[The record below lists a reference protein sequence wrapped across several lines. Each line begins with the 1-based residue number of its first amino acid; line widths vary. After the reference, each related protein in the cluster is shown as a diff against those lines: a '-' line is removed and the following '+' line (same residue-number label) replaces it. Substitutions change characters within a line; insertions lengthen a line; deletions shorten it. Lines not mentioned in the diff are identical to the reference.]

1 MGAGSLA
8 MFLWASCPKSPRG
21 ASPAVAA
28 TAARA
33 AQRMASPDTRL
44 APPRHRGLGGY
55 HHDDMAWSRGPCF
68 TCVGCPGDEAVT
80 FTEAHCPPR
89 RGLNAPPTAAV
100 GGGSS
105 GLIPF
110 LFFLLPAPAFSF
122 SFSFFFFRKAR
133 GPDFLNARS
142 PDLKVRMPA

>member
-1 MGAGSLA
+1 M
-8 MFLWASCPKSPRG
+8 
-21 ASPAVAA
+21 AA

-44 APPRHRGLGGY
+44 GGY
-55 HHDDMAWSRGPCF
+55 HHDDMARSRGRCF

-89 RGLNAPPTAAV
+89 RGLNAPPAAAV